1 MTDDGRR
8 TTDHGRRT
16 TDDGPR
22 TTDRELRSAD
32 EIVQEALRRQAA
44 GLSAMPPER
53 VSLSPPERR
62 AVLAADRF
70 IYWLGHHWLAIANL
84 LALLYVGVPFLA
96 PVLMRAGLER
106 PARAIYAFYTPLC
119 HQLPFRSWYLFGAQP
134 TYTQAELALRFP
146 DEPLLPH
153 TLIGDP
159 VLGYKVA
166 LCQRDTAIYGA
177 ITLSGLGYALLR
189 RRVKTPAV
197 LGLCSFRC
205 PPYRPRRRAAVRL
218 LRHCVFLPAPRFS
231 DTGEHASASR
241 DHRLSLRPG
250 DGLDGLPLR
259 RGGVRRHPESVGTAF
274 RAEEFGLAPVWITAG
289 QGRADA

>member
-189 RRVKTPAV
+189 RRVKPLPFWAYALFGV
-197 LGLCSFRC
+197 L
-205 PPYRPRRRAAVRL
+205 PIA
-218 LRHCVFLPAPRFS
+218 
-231 DTGEHASASR
+231 
-241 DHRLSLRPG
+241 
-250 DGLDGLPLR
+250 LDGGLQYVSYVTAYFFPRL
-259 RGGVRRHPESVGTAF
+259 GFPTLESTPVRRVITGCL
-274 RAEEFGLAPVWITAG
+274 FGLATVWMAYPYVEAAFDDILKVLEQRFEQKSSA
-289 QGRADA
+289 